1 MFTQMSPAM
10 QGFFCHLLNKE
21 CILLTWHYPFSTDN
35 YYPDIL
41 YALIMYSFVI
51 CLIIHCMSKWKLDS
65 KVGEHCFSIYF
76 VQSIIFYLSLQ
87 YYLAHEGSNYK
98 CLWNEENHGHFVL
111 STEPISKAVPCHIT
125 GGFIQSMARGS
136 FDSFSGFLVELSI
149 ARLCL
154 FSIFFCNGA
163 MVKVTRTSEL

>member
-21 CILLTWHYPFSTDN
+21 CILLTWHYSFSTDN

-76 VQSIIFYLSLQ
+76 VQSSIFYLFLQ
-87 YYLAHEGSNYK
+87 YYLAHEGSNYWYSMPTNVYEMRRTMATLCFLQNLFQK
-98 CLWNEENHGHFVL
+98 QCLAIKQGFHSKHGQR
-111 STEPISKAVPCHIT
+111 
-125 GGFIQSMARGS
+125 FIWQLLR
-136 FDSFSGFLVELSI
+136 FSGRIVYSQALSV
-149 ARLCL
+149 LYL
-154 FSIFFCNGA
+154 
-163 MVKVTRTSEL
+163 LL